1 MLGYRIL
8 VNASKLVFSA
18 ISILETLFKIRRD
31 AEGTWR
37 NFREIG
43 IADPGK

>member
-8 VNASKLVFSA
+8 VNATKLGFSA
-18 ISILETLFKIRRD
+18 ISILETLLKIHRD

-37 NFREIG
+37 NFRAIG